1 MTTIQTAVCEQL
13 KDCLLILEITECSR
27 ENHGFQQLHFQNE
40 QMIK

>member
-1 MTTIQTAVCEQL
+1 MTIQTAACEQL
-13 KDCLLILEITECSR
+13 KEITECSR